1 MGILAFSFIDYGR
14 ILYSSSCYKRII
26 RYRKILLVVSTGG

>member
-14 ILYSSSCYKRII
+14 ILYSSSCYRRILW
-26 RYRKILLVVSTGG
+26 YRRILLVVSTGG